1 MRSRL
6 RPQVRFQCFVLPRP
20 CSRSVSEEDA
30 FASSVDPDNDG
41 VFETYL
47 FVAESHNGHES
58 PGGAELT
65 LD

>member
-1 MRSRL
+1 
-6 RPQVRFQCFVLPRP
+6 
-20 CSRSVSEEDA
+20 
-30 FASSVDPDNDG
+30 VDPDNDV